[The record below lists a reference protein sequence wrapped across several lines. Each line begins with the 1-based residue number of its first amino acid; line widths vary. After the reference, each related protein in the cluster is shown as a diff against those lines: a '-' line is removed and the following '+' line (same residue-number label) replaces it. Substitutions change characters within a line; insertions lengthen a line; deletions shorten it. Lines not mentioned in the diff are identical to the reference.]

1 MIRNEALLS
10 VRVVDVETARF
21 VHMPYA
27 STIFQY
33 GPMAL
38 TILKHC
44 LISQISRLWVNGDL
58 VQPNMLSPE

>member
-1 MIRNEALLS
+1 MIRSEALLS

-27 STIFQY
+27 STKFQD
-33 GPMAL
+33 GPAAL

-44 LISQISRLWVNGDL
+44 LISQTSRLWVK
-58 VQPNMLSPE
+58 